1 MAKINTNMLEEVAY
15 QKIKQMILL
24 RKLAPGQ
31 KIVQDK
37 LANSLGIS
45 RTPLRSALQ
54 MLEAEHLVESIPR
67 RGVIV
72 KSFTNEEVIEIYD
85 CRIALESTAFRRF
98 TQRARPVA
106 IEKLQ
111 KLFDPFVSSEVPIDA
126 QEYRTADIKFHD
138 TIVRQCGNNF
148 LRKIFQ
154 QSNMLFYIDRIG
166 LVRPP
171 EETLPEHLAIIEAI
185 VQRDAEKTADL
196 ATHHLVRS
204 QQLIIKH
211 TKHGS

>member
-1 MAKINTNMLEEVAY
+1 MKKVSSDGLEKAAY
-15 QKIKQMILL
+15 QKVKQMILSH
-24 RKLAPGQ
+24 KLAPGQ

-37 LANSLGIS
+37 LADSLGIS

-72 KSFTNEEVIEIYD
+72 RHFSNEEIVEIYD
-85 CRIALESTAFRRF
+85 CRIALECTAVRLF

-106 IEKLQ
+106 IEKLHH
-111 KLFDPFVSSEVPIDA
+111 LFAPFVDRSASTNP

-138 TIVRQCGNNF
+138 TIVRQCGNSF
-148 LRKIFQ
+148 LRKLFQ
-154 QSNMLFYIDRIG
+154 QGNLLLYIDRIG

-171 EETLPEHLAIIEAI
+171 EETLSEHLSIIEAI
-185 VQRDAEKTADL
+185 TNRNADEAESLMKA
-196 ATHHLVRS
+196 HLIHS
-204 QQLIIKH
+204 QKLIAEQL
-211 TKHGS
+211 